1 MLFGGMALRLA
12 RVNPNTITV
21 IALFVG
27 CAAGLSYWST
37 RYDSRYFLLGGL
49 LVAISG
55 IGDLL
60 DGDVA
65 RLTGRTSPLGDFLDH
80 FFDRLVNIS
89 ILCGLALSPFART
102 SLGLA
107 VTILVLLNSYLGT
120 QIEASFGRRSYSGLG
135 KLELFLGLIAV
146 SVVLAFWP
154 LASFTIAG
162 RSISLLDAFFLLVGG
177 LSVQAMAHRVRL
189 ANKLASNN
197 SEF

>member
-1 MLFGGMALRLA
+1 MARRLA
-12 RVNPNTITV
+12 TVNPNTISV
-21 IALFVG
+21 LALIVG
-27 CAAGLSYWST
+27 VAAGLSYWST
-37 RYDSRYFLLGGL
+37 RFDSRCFLLGGL

-80 FFDRLVNIS
+80 FFDRLVNMS
-89 ILCGLALSPFART
+89 ILGGLAVSPYSRT

-135 KLELFLGLIAV
+135 KLELFLGLIGI
-146 SVVLAFWP
+146 SGVLAFMP
-154 LASFTIAG
+154 HASFNVAG
-162 RSISLLDAFFLLVGG
+162 REISLLDAFFLLVGS
-177 LSVQAMAHRVRL
+177 LSIQAMGHRLRL
-189 ANKLASNN
+189 AGRLAAAPENPDRDH
-197 SEF
+197 